1 MTDQNP
7 PGPGDP
13 FADEPRRAPG
23 RRRPSSGASR
33 ARQGG
38 SARPLPTEAGHAP
51 ASGRSTGAP
60 PRRVPPRPRTQP
72 PATSQKPPPSFAPG
86 SGQRID
92 RGSDS
97 PTATRVMPTQSA
109 GRAGGGRPGH
119 GSGGPGGPSGPQQP
133 GGSTTPRDPRRRG
146 KVRRRRIAVVLVLLL
161 VLILAWP
168 VGLLIW
174 ANGQIQH
181 VTALSDA
188 ADTPGTTYLLAGSDS
203 REGSDLTDSTGGGR
217 ADSIMLL
224 TAPESGTPSLIS
236 IPRDTFA
243 EIPGYGPNKLNAAYS
258 FGGPELL
265 VETVESLTGIT
276 VDHFVEIGMG
286 GVADVVDAVGGVELC
301 LDYDVDDADSKL
313 TWTAGCHVADGETA
327 LAFARMRH
335 ADPLGDI
342 GRTQRQ
348 QQVIK
353 AISAE
358 VATPSLAVRPGDQVA
373 LIDAGLGAVLVSDG
387 TGIIDLGRMALTF
400 RSAMSDG
407 VHGNPPIGNL
417 DYRPGG
423 VGSTVLIDEERGPG
437 FWQAVLDG
445 TVTEDDLQEY

>member
-1 MTDQNP
+1 MPTRPSDGAA
-7 PGPGDP
+7 GPG
-13 FADEPRRAPG
+13 A
-23 RRRPSSGASR
+23 
-33 ARQGG
+33 
-38 SARPLPTEAGHAP
+38 
-51 ASGRSTGAP
+51 
-60 PRRVPPRPRTQP
+60 
-72 PATSQKPPPSFAPG
+72 
-86 SGQRID
+86 
-92 RGSDS
+92 
-97 PTATRVMPTQSA
+97 
-109 GRAGGGRPGH
+109 
-119 GSGGPGGPSGPQQP
+119 GGPGGPHGPHQ
-133 GGSTTPRDPRRRG
+133 GGVSAPPRDPKRRG
-146 KVRRRRIAVVLVLLL
+146 KVRRRRIAVILVLLL
-161 VLILAWP
+161 VLVLAWP

-181 VTALSDA
+181 VSALSDA

-203 REGSDLTDSTGGGR
+203 REDSDLTDSTEGQR
-217 ADSIMLL
+217 ADTIMLL

-243 EIPGYGPNKLNAAYS
+243 EIPGYGANKLNSAYS

-265 VETVESLTGIT
+265 VQTVESLTGIT

-313 TWTAGCHVADGETA
+313 TWTAGCHMADGETA

-335 ADPLGDI
+335 SDPLGDI

-348 QQVIK
+348 QQVIQ
-353 AISAE
+353 AVSAE

-373 LIDAGLGAVLVSDG
+373 LLDAGLGALRVSEG
-387 TGIIDLGRMALTF
+387 TGIIDLGRMALNF
-400 RSAMSDG
+400 RSTMSDG
-407 VHGNPPIGNL
+407 VHGTPPIGVM

-423 VGSTVLIDEERGPG
+423 VGSTILLDEERAPG
-437 FWQAVLDG
+437 FWQAVADG

>member
-7 PGPGDP
+7 PEPGDP

-23 RRRPSSGASR
+23 RRRPSSGSSR
-33 ARQGG
+33 ARTGG
-38 SARPLPTEAGHAP
+38 SARPLPADGAGTGRGGPGPDGRGNAV
-51 ASGRSTGAP
+51 GRSTP

-72 PATSQKPPPSFAPG
+72 PSTGRKQPPPSFAPG

-92 RGSDS
+92 HGSDS
-97 PTATRVMPTQSA
+97 PTATRVIPTRQAGQSA
-109 GRAGGGRPGH
+109 GVPGRP
-119 GSGGPGGPSGPQQP
+119 GGPGGPGGPRRPQQP
-133 GGSTTPRDPRRRG
+133 GMAPAPRKPRSRG
-146 KVRRRRIAVVLVLLL
+146 KVRRRRVLVVLVLLL
-161 VLILAWP
+161 VLVLAWP

-188 ADTPGTTYLLAGSDS
+188 SPTPGTTYLLAGSDS
-203 REGSDLTDSTGGGR
+203 REGSDLTDSTAGQR
-217 ADSIMLL
+217 ADTIMVL

-236 IPRDTFA
+236 IPRDTFVD
-243 EIPGYGPNKLNAAYS
+243 IPGYGPNKLNASYS

-265 VETVESLTGIT
+265 VQSVEQLTGLT

-286 GVADVVDAVGGVELC
+286 GVADLVDAVGGVELC

-313 TWTAGCHVADGETA
+313 DWTAGCHLADGETA

-358 VATPSLAVRPGDQVA
+358 AATPSLLVRPGDQVA
-373 LIDAGLGAVLVSDG
+373 LIDAGLGALRVSDE
-387 TGIIDLGRMALTF
+387 TGILDLGRMALTF
-400 RSAMSDG
+400 RSVMNDG
-407 VHGNPPIGNL
+407 
-417 DYRPGG
+417 
-423 VGSTVLIDEERGPG
+423 
-437 FWQAVLDG
+437 
-445 TVTEDDLQEY
+445 

>member
-1 MTDQNP
+1 M
-7 PGPGDP
+7 
-13 FADEPRRAPG
+13 
-23 RRRPSSGASR
+23 
-33 ARQGG
+33 
-38 SARPLPTEAGHAP
+38 
-51 ASGRSTGAP
+51 
-60 PRRVPPRPRTQP
+60 
-72 PATSQKPPPSFAPG
+72 
-86 SGQRID
+86 
-92 RGSDS
+92 
-97 PTATRVMPTQSA
+97 
-109 GRAGGGRPGH
+109 
-119 GSGGPGGPSGPQQP
+119 
-133 GGSTTPRDPRRRG
+133 
-146 KVRRRRIAVVLVLLL
+146 VLVLLL
-161 VLILAWP
+161 VLVLAWP
-168 VGLLIW
+168 IGLLIW

-181 VTALSDA
+181 VSALSDA
-188 ADTPGTTYLLAGSDS
+188 ADTEGTTYLLAGSDS
-203 REGSDLTDSTGGGR
+203 REDSDLTDSTAGQR
-217 ADSIMLL
+217 ADTIMLL
-224 TAPESGTPSLIS
+224 SAPESGTPSLVS
-236 IPRDTFA
+236 IPRDTFV
-243 EIPGYGPNKLNAAYS
+243 EIPGYGANKLNSAYS

-313 TWTAGCHVADGETA
+313 TWTAGCHVADGATA

-373 LIDAGLGAVLVSDG
+373 LIDAGLGALRVSEG
-387 TGIIDLGRMALTF
+387 TGIIDLGRMALAF
-400 RSAMSDG
+400 RSTMNEG
-407 VHGNPPIGNL
+407 VQGNPPIGDM

-423 VGSTVLIDEERGPG
+423 VGSTVLLDEERAPG

-445 TVTEDDLQEY
+445 TVAEDDLQEY